1 MTNELNFFSSYCQTP
16 NQHITEHSNGTYF
29 IKFFLYFFF
38 FVFFELQ
45 LYKEIAFK
53 RVLTSIGVSQKGFVL
68 HIVAFFTTNNI
79 KANTI
84 VLVLAAIK
92 YVACFLEF
100 YFMQTC
106 IYWLYMYYGMYIY
119 IYICMYVCHKVI
131 FTQWITNNDK

>member
-1 MTNELNFFSSYCQTP
+1 MRKYSIVFAIWRTLYIHLQNILFKVISLSKVLTNELNFFSSYCQTP

-106 IYWLYMYYGMYIY
+106 IY
-119 IYICMYVCHKVI
+119 
-131 FTQWITNNDK
+131 